1 MRQVEF
7 RAHFRVAL
15 ETGRRRSAGIDDQ
28 LAVAAAFH
36 VQASRAVTRFAAD
49 VLGVVAFGFQARM
62 SGRRKTF
69 CDRFVAGGAIFR
81 ANEFG
86 ARDARRRKDGAA
98 RLKVAARKQNNGERR
113 TCPYRP
119 PEFFALAVE
128 PSS

>member
-1 MRQVEF
+1 M
-7 RAHFRVAL
+7 
-15 ETGRRRSAGIDDQ
+15 GGS
-28 LAVAAAFH
+28 
-36 VQASRAVTRFAAD
+36 
-49 VLGVVAFGFQARM
+49 
-62 SGRRKTF
+62 RKTF
-69 CDRFVAGGAIFR
+69 RDCFMTGGAIFR
-81 ANEFG
+81 ADKFG